1 MSRLDDAVPL
11 PSNQADFEVAL
22 MRAFAGKYSDVGSII
37 LQQFEVA
44 NVIDRHGSRV
54 GCFTHFSV
62 SDKCMRIPA
71 GAERVLDGPV
81 IRMRGIKLPN
91 AQNTG
96 FGTAGS
102 LLFLEQGKI
111 SMLEC
116 FAYGESWPEDYYEFE
131 VLPAEGNRQSP

>member
-11 PSNQADFEVAL
+11 PSNQGDFEVAL
-22 MRAFAGKYSDVGSII
+22 MRAFAEKFADIGSII
-37 LQQFEVA
+37 WRQFEAA
-44 NVIDRHGSRV
+44 NVVDRSGSRV

-71 GAERVLDGPV
+71 GTERVLDGPV
-81 IRMRGIKLPN
+81 IRMRGIKVPGT
-91 AQNTG
+91 QNSG

-102 LLFLEQGKI
+102 LLFHEQGKI

-131 VLPAEGNRQSP
+131 FLPAEGNRQNP